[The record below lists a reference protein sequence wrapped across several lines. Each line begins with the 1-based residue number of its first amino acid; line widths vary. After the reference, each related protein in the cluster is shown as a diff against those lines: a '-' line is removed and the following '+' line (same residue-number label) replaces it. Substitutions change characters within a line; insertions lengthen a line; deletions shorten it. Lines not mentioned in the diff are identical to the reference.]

1 MNKFKSTPKDK
12 IFEEFVNELR
22 PFLRKSKRLDY
33 GSADKPNAEK
43 HLSEHTLRGDYKGYE
58 FVIELK

>member
-1 MNKFKSTPKDK
+1 MNKFKASKKDL
-12 IFEEFVNELR
+12 IFEELIEELR

-33 GSADKPNAEK
+33 GSANKPNAEK
-43 HLSEHTLRGDYKGYE
+43 NLSEHTLRGDYKGHE

>member
-1 MNKFKSTPKDK
+1 MNKFKSTEKDK
-12 IFEEFVNELR
+12 AFEDLLNELR
-22 PFLRKSKRLDY
+22 PFLRNSKRLDY